1 MSSAWL
7 QTVNN
12 YVRTYRLTLTD
23 ADLALLE
30 QWPATFKSFLKC
42 KYVHEKKL
50 RKNVSNMILSNAIKK
65 EKQL

>member
-7 QTVNN
+7 QAVNN

-30 QWPATFKSFLKC
+30 QWPATFKSFFEMQICARK
-42 KYVHEKKL
+42 KNYVKMFQIWSYPM
-50 RKNVSNMILSNAIKK
+50 R
-65 EKQL
+65 